1 MPDAG
6 RSEVTTADDTR
17 VDKPWGHEVRWAV
30 TDRYLGKLIHINKGE
45 QLSLQYHVQKDESI
59 LILSGVMDL
68 VLEDERG
75 EVRTHRM
82 SPGMTARVRPGRRH
96 RFVAVEDCDLVEV
109 SSPEIDDVVRLEDR
123 YGREGTSTA

>member
-1 MPDAG
+1 MRDAG
-6 RSEVTTADDTR
+6 RSEVTDADDTR
-17 VDKPWGHEVRWAV
+17 VNKPWGHEVRWAV

-59 LILSGVMDL
+59 LIMSGVMDL